1 MKKLFLSLLLPA
13 AMLFSCSD
21 KNEYKVSGVVNDA
34 SEEAMMLQRS
44 ISGRWINIDSVKTDK
59 EGNFSFSKEA
69 PEHPEIFRLERN
81 GKHIYF
87 PIDSIDVL
95 NLVTDTAGF
104 GYNYTLTGTE
114 NAAWMAKVDSIA
126 RNIAVNISNEPL
138 VAAEKAGLVNQILEN
153 PSSVVAYYIIN
164 KSVAGQPLFSLNDKQ
179 DVKVIGAVAN
189 AYNTFIPN
197 DPRTELLKQTFMSAR
212 KMVSQA
218 SAPSDTLYVDVDHAQ
233 IVEIELFDNN
243 GKITKLSDVASKGNV
258 VLLNFTTYLA
268 QESPV
273 LNAKLAELYKRYK
286 SSGFEIYQV
295 GYDDIEFNWKESAQ
309 NLPWITV
316 FDPAGVNSPN
326 LIRYNIGTLPAL
338 FIINRKGELSERILS
353 LQDLD
358 KIVAKYI

>member
-1 MKKLFLSLLLPA
+1 MKKLFLSLVLPV
-13 AMLFSCSD
+13 AMMFSCSN
-21 KNEYKVSGVVNDA
+21 KNEYTVSGVVNDA
-34 SEEAMMLQRS
+34 SEETMMLQRS
-44 ISGRWINIDSVKTDK
+44 LSGRWFNIDSVKTDAK
-59 EGNFSFSKEA
+59 GNFSFSKEA
-69 PEHPEIFRLERN
+69 PEYPEIFRLERK

-87 PIDSIDVL
+87 PIDSVDVL
-95 NLVTDTAGF
+95 NLTTDTAGF
-104 GYNYTLTGTE
+104 GYNYTLTGTH
-114 NAAWMAKVDSIA
+114 NAVWMAKVDSIS
-126 RNIAVNISNEPL
+126 RNIAANIDNEPL
-138 VAAEKAGLVNQILEN
+138 VIAEKAGLVNQILEN
-153 PSSVVAYYIIN
+153 PTSVVAYYIIN
-164 KSVAGQPLFSLNDKQ
+164 KSVAGKPLFSLDNKQ
-179 DVKVIGAVAN
+179 DVKIIGAVAN

-212 KMVSQA
+212 KMTA
-218 SAPSDTLYVDVDHAQ
+218 SASADTLYVDVDHSQ
-233 IVEIELFDNN
+233 LVEIELFDNN
-243 GKITKLSDVASKGNV
+243 GKITKLSEVASKGNV

-268 QESPV
+268 QESPA

-286 SSGFEIYQV
+286 SAGFEIYQV

-358 KIVAKYI
+358 KIVAKYM